1 MRFRMHGI
9 RSATQTPINNNF
21 CETQI
26 AGSAYSSARLEH
38 VKSAILVLLVGLV
51 ASVIFGIGECIWNG
65 YVHRK
70 SRKSI
75 RLKKHQNQ
83 TKSYN

>member
-9 RSATQTPINNNF
+9 RSINQTSSNQNYCENLAT
-21 CETQI
+21 
-26 AGSAYSSARLEH
+26 GSAYSSARLEH

-51 ASVIFGIGECIWNG
+51 ASTVFVICECIWNG

-70 SRKSI
+70 ARRVTRRKS
-75 RLKKHQNQ
+75 KVQHN
-83 TKSYN
+83 